1 MVTVTKENIKN
12 ANVTCSRLYFASVWK

>member
-1 MVTVTKENIKN
+1 VTVTKENIKN